1 MESWL
6 IVNRSE
12 KHRGFQ
18 MNWEMGS
25 RSPDPL
31 GQRGNHSDRGRDP
44 RKWWGPGISSAQD
57 HGNHFPPLC
66 LGVSI
71 CIMGALEMLISEVSS
86 NPRFLGIFYSSL
98 VAERQMVSSRQ
109 GTAVPTD
116 LFFKVWWW
124 WLLTSLAQGPC
135 GVHSSTNSLWFYSNF
150 PEVAQS
156 REKTRPHYPSLWW
169 GEGSKFQQVW
179 SMVGKMRP
187 HESPVGLDTGFSG
200 PEPPRLLHFLS
211 VLSHEAHRDPS
222 PTILR
227 LWACPARSQGFWRH
241 PLHPWA
247 LSRLCADSQLSS
259 STSGLVLSE
268 STPFSP
274 SKWTACSRQPRL
286 SWAYR

>member
-124 WLLTSLAQGPC
+124 WLLTSLA
-135 GVHSSTNSLWFYSNF
+135 SSLCPPATL
-150 PEVAQS
+150 
-156 REKTRPHYPSLWW
+156 
-169 GEGSKFQQVW
+169 
-179 SMVGKMRP
+179 
-187 HESPVGLDTGFSG
+187 TGFHSLPFGHICSG
-200 PEPPRLLHFLS
+200 FGLVP
-211 VLSHEAHRDPS
+211 
-222 PTILR
+222 
-227 LWACPARSQGFWRH
+227 
-241 PLHPWA
+241 
-247 LSRLCADSQLSS
+247 LSS
-259 STSGLVLSE
+259 RASLPSS
-268 STPFSP
+268 SP
-274 SKWTACSRQPRL
+274 G
-286 SWAYR
+286 